1 MLTLP
6 FHTQEDTILRQMMS
20 MTMLTTTPGWQPLPS
35 DSLILYQI
43 ANGPSASAGH
53 ARALIHVLYDQILDP
68 AFVEY
73 PDTTSWHGG
82 GELRSHPEP
91 DPMAV
96 RYSILPNPT
105 TGQIQILNNLIP
117 YNEQVSVT
125 VFNALGM
132 MVVSRQPIHP
142 GDWFDLSPLG
152 TGIYYLVLVSEQFGS
167 QIIKVVKQ

>member
-20 MTMLTTTPGWQPLPS
+20 MTMLTTTPGWQPAPS

-43 ANGPSASAGH
+43 ANGPSASGGH

-68 AFVEY
+68 VFVEY
-73 PDTTSWHGG
+73 PDTSTWHGG
-82 GELRSHPEP
+82 GELRSHPGP

-105 TGQIQILNNLIP
+105 TGQIQILCDAITAAD
-117 YNEQVSVT
+117 QFSVT
-125 VFNALGM
+125 LLDALGIQVM
-132 MVVSRQPIHP
+132 FVPLLKPGEWMDVS
-142 GDWFDLSPLG
+142 DLGSGVYFLILDSPRHG
-152 TGIYYLVLVSEQFGS
+152 RHTM
-167 QIIKVVKQ
+167 KMVKQ